1 MATQSMKILLRQAK
15 LHGNMPKSLGKA
27 RAGSASLDFLI
38 EDGVLTKAGPDLK
51 VRGAVEVVSNNL
63 HLSRGFTDLYAH
75 FGTPG
80 YENRETLHTGSMA
93 AVAGGFTRVL
103 LQPDTLPVLQTG
115 GEIASMRA
123 ASAGLP
129 VEIQIA
135 AALTEDLNGQE
146 LTDMMDLKVH
156 GAAAFSNANAAIES
170 AHSMLRI
177 LQYGSMTGLPLMCV
191 PHDKGISQGGQMHE
205 SALSLQ
211 WGLRGIPAVAETL
224 RLDRDLA
231 LLDYLG
237 QEKAR
242 LPVHLHWSKI
252 SCAGSLDR
260 IRTAQSKGSSVTCGV
275 AAHHLLSTAEDLSG
289 FRSEFKV
296 FPPLRSEA
304 DRLALVQGVMD
315 GTITNICSDHQPGDF
330 EAKDNEFPHAEFGQA
345 GIQYAFAAA
354 LEAGQGL
361 PVRSRS
367 IWVNRVVQAFTCGPE
382 EVLGI
387 RESVEDEWQNGR
399 ANGWVIF
406 DPTLNLESSKG
417 NKTRNASRTVAPISN
432 LAHSKG
438 VAQAYRNRRFAA
450 GILAVAGRDGS
461 WFSSSVQ
468 GLR

>member
-1 MATQSMKILLRQAK
+1 MKILLRQAK

-51 VRGAVEVVSNNL
+51 VRGAVEVVSKNL

-115 GEIASMRA
+115 GEIASLRA

-296 FPPLRSEA
+296 FPPLRSEE
-304 DRLALVQGVMD
+304 DRLALVQGVLD

-330 EAKDNEFPHAEFGQA
+330 ESKDHEFPHAEFGQA

-367 IWVNRVVQAFTCGPE
+367 LWVNRVVQAFTLGPE
-382 EVLGI
+382 QVLGI
-387 RESVEDEWQNGR
+387 R
-399 ANGWVIF
+399 
-406 DPTLNLESSKG
+406 
-417 NKTRNASRTVAPISN
+417 
-432 LAHSKG
+432 
-438 VAQAYRNRRFAA
+438 
-450 GILAVAGRDGS
+450 
-461 WFSSSVQ
+461 
-468 GLR
+468 

>member
-1 MATQSMKILLRQAK
+1 MKILLRQAK

-242 LPVHLHWSKI
+242 LHVHLHWSKI

-296 FPPLRSEA
+296 FPPLRSEE
-304 DRLALVQGVMD
+304 DRHALVQAVLD

-330 EAKDNEFPHAEFGQA
+330 ESKDNEFPH
-345 GIQYAFAAA
+345 
-354 LEAGQGL
+354 
-361 PVRSRS
+361 
-367 IWVNRVVQAFTCGPE
+367 
-382 EVLGI
+382 
-387 RESVEDEWQNGR
+387 
-399 ANGWVIF
+399 
-406 DPTLNLESSKG
+406 
-417 NKTRNASRTVAPISN
+417 
-432 LAHSKG
+432 
-438 VAQAYRNRRFAA
+438 
-450 GILAVAGRDGS
+450 
-461 WFSSSVQ
+461 
-468 GLR
+468 